1 MQLDIVIPILNEALI
16 IEKSIFQVLDF
27 CNKELGAY
35 DWTIV
40 VVDNGSK
47 DKSAQIVSAITDKEK
62 RVRLVKHP
70 EPGRGRALRSYWLES
85 KAHIVMY
92 MDSDLAVSLEALPR
106 LIAPLAAGS
115 AELSIGS
122 RYQKKSQIKRSLVRE
137 ITSRTYNFI
146 GNILVPH
153 TTKDLQCGFKAIKTE
168 TFKKLAP
175 FTQSPDWFFDTELII
190 WAEHFKIPLCEIPV
204 SWEETRLGPRKSTVN
219 LLAIVKQFI
228 KPLWQLRKKLKEQR
242 AVVY

>member
-122 RYQKKSQIKRSLVRE
+122 RYQKKFSTRNNLSNIQFYRKYLSAAYNKR
-137 ITSRTYNFI
+137 
-146 GNILVPH
+146 
-153 TTKDLQCGFKAIKTE
+153 
-168 TFKKLAP
+168 LAM
-175 FTQSPDWFFDTELII
+175 
-190 WAEHFKIPLCEIPV
+190 
-204 SWEETRLGPRKSTVN
+204 RL
-219 LLAIVKQFI
+219 
-228 KPLWQLRKKLKEQR
+228 
-242 AVVY
+242 